1 MTTSLT
7 KQEPGKVRRQLLAD
21 LEWLRLAGKQAEKV
35 WMRAAHAV
43 YLIQRN
49 QWWRKWRNQETN
61 KIFQDFDEWIRS
73 DCGMARGKVY
83 NLLDVK
89 KNLKLPARTL
99 EMIGQSRCYE
109 LARLARHKPR
119 QLPKMVERIRKNPEL
134 THREVHRMVSTA
146 IEGRADTVNYTQ
158 FEIAANSH
166 DATEIRRALLVMQ
179 QISPVNRPDTEAG
192 MGTHFANI
200 CREFLSTEEAQRVQK
215 ELDEVGALE
224 TTRFETTG

>member
-1 MTTSLT
+1 MTSLT
-7 KQEPGKVRRQLLAD
+7 KQDPSKVRRQLLAD
-21 LEWLRLAGKQAEKV
+21 MEWLRKAGKQAEKV

-49 QWWRKWRNQETN
+49 QWWRTWRNQETH
-61 KIFQDFDEWIRS
+61 KAFQDFDEWIRS

-109 LARLARHKPR
+109 LARLSRHKPR
-119 QLPKMVERIRKNPEL
+119 QVPKMVERIRRNPEL
-134 THREVHRMVSTA
+134 THREVRRMVSTA
-146 IEGRADTVNYTQ
+146 IEGRADTTNYIH
-158 FEIAANSH
+158 FEIVANTH

-179 QISPVNRPDTEAG
+179 QISPVDRPDTEIG
-192 MGTHFANI
+192 MGTHFTNI
-200 CREFLSTEEAQRVQK
+200 CREFLGTEEAQSVQK
-215 ELDEVGALE
+215 ELDVAGALE
-224 TTRFETTG
+224 VTRFETTE